1 MVIHTCKYIQS
12 ANSEVHSTND
22 EILILVSTNIPIVLS
37 PVFPVLLKTPIKTQ
51 IPSTNMTYIQH
62 QIDRLRQKMEKATA
76 ENNEF
81 KNLIKKN
88 AEERIYKT
96 DEAEIL
102 YEKNT
107 NLEKKNNVLKT
118 RLKTNKQ

>member
-81 KNLIKKN
+81 KNLIKKTQ
-88 AEERIYKT
+88 RKGFTKQTKQKYFMKKIPISKKKT
-96 DEAEIL
+96 MS
-102 YEKNT
+102 
-107 NLEKKNNVLKT
+107 
-118 RLKTNKQ
+118 